1 MRKLRV
7 ALVLALIAASCL
19 YGWIQFQ
26 KWFSGQD
33 DCPVLTCPEDVLEV
47 SVFQDHQTLLT
58 GVTARDRQDGDL
70 SDRVMVA
77 GISKLI
83 SEDMAKVS
91 YIVFDSDDNM
101 ASGERLIR
109 YLDYQRPMIY
119 ADEPLSYASVNV
131 TNMAKGLH
139 AEDAIDGDIS
149 DLIRVSTLNATEES
163 DVYRI
168 VAQVTNS
175 MGDNRRVELP
185 VIIQR
190 DDPDHPVVHLKQY
203 ILYLEKGAE
212 FSPRDMIRI
221 VSAYRKSFPASDVE
235 IESDVDTSQP
245 GTYWVKYLFVR
256 DGETSKSILTVV
268 VQ

>member
-7 ALVLALIAASCL
+7 ALVLALVVVSCL

-33 DCPVLTCPEDVLEV
+33 DCPVLTCPEEVLEI

-58 GVTARDRQDGDL
+58 GITAEDRQDGDL
-70 SDRVMVA
+70 SDQVMVA

-91 YIVFDSDDNM
+91 YVVFDSDDNM
-101 ASGERLIR
+101 ASGERLVH
-109 YLDYQRPMIY
+109 YLDYQRPRIY
-119 ADEPLSYASVNV
+119 ADEPLSYSSINV
-131 TNMAKGLH
+131 TNMGKGLR
-139 AEDAIDGDIS
+139 AEDSIDGDIS
-149 DLIRVSTLNATEES
+149 DLIRVSTLNSTEDS
-163 DVYRI
+163 DTYWI

-185 VIIQR
+185 VIIQS
-190 DDPDHPVVHLKQY
+190 DDPNHPVVHLKQY
-203 ILYLEKGAE
+203 ILYLDQGAE

-221 VSAYRKSFPASDVE
+221 VSAYRKTFPASDVE
-235 IESDVDTSQP
+235 IESNVDTNEP

-256 DGETSKSILTVV
+256 DGKTSKSILTVV

>member
-1 MRKLRV
+1 MRRIKV
-7 ALVLALIAASCL
+7 SLVLALIAVSCL
-19 YGWIQFQ
+19 YGWIQFH

-47 SVFQDHQTLLT
+47 SVYQDQKTLLT
-58 GVTARDRQDGDL
+58 GVTARDPQDGDL
-70 SDRVMVA
+70 SDQVMVA
-77 GISKLI
+77 GVSKLI

-101 ASGERLIR
+101 ATGERLIR
-109 YLDYQRPMIY
+109 YLDYQRPLIY
-119 ADEPLSYASVNV
+119 AAEPLSYASINV
-131 TNMAKGLH
+131 TNMAKGLR
-139 AEDAIDGDIS
+139 AEDSIDGDIS

-185 VIIQR
+185 VIIQS
-190 DDPDHPVVHLKQY
+190 DDPDQPVIHLKQY
-203 ILYLEKGAE
+203 ILYLNKGEA
-212 FSPRDMIRI
+212 FSPRDLIVL
-221 VSAYRKSFPASDVE
+221 VSAYRKTFPASDVE
-235 IESDVDTSQP
+235 IESDVDVNEP
-245 GTYWVKYLFVR
+245 GTYWVKYLFVE
-256 DGETSKSILTVV
+256 DGKTSKAILTVV